1 VNPDLVNA
9 DLVIRGGTVVDGT
22 GAPGYAA
29 DVAIAEGRI
38 AEIGTGLSGRREL
51 DASGHVV
58 APGFIDIHTHYDAQV
73 FWDPALTPSSWHGV
87 TTVVAGNCG
96 FSIAPCRPEHRGL
109 IGRTL
114 QHVEDM
120 SLPTLEAGI
129 PWDFETFP
137 EYLDSVERHGT
148 VLNYTAYVGHTAV
161 RLWVMGDDGYERVAT
176 PDELARMADV
186 VREAVAAGAAGF
198 ATTSAQTHNG
208 DGGRPVP
215 SRLADIAEL
224 EVLVTPLR
232 ELGRGVGAFTPGELV
247 KHPEVYDLQKRI
259 GRPFTWTAL
268 LTIKGSPFAGEMM
281 ELNARERAG
290 GADVWP
296 QVTCRP
302 LTFQMTMADPFT
314 FNLVPAFRALMDHPV
329 EERVA
334 AYRDAEWRRVAQEQ
348 LETSRSFRGWDT
360 TTVAESHTHP
370 ELENRTLAALAAEQ
384 GREPLD
390 IVLGLSVDEDLAARF
405 RTVLANNDEEM
416 IETLLQQPGM
426 LIGLSDAGAH
436 VSQLCDACLPTDLL
450 GNWVREREV
459 LTLEAAVHKLTGEPA
474 GVFGFDDRG
483 VLAPGKAADVTV
495 FDPSTVAPGGLRRV
509 RDFPADGERLVAD
522 RPEGV
527 RHVVVNGTPIRVDGE
542 PDPDALTTRPGRVL
556 RGGGRP

>member
-1 VNPDLVNA
+1 MSQP
-9 DLVIRGGTVVDGT
+9 DLVIRGGTVIDGT
-22 GAPGYAA
+22 GAPGRRA
-29 DVAIAEGRI
+29 DVAITGDTI
-38 AEIGTGLSGRREL
+38 TEIGDTLSGAREM

-58 APGFIDIHTHYDAQV
+58 TPGFVDIHTHYDAQV

-87 TTVVAGNCG
+87 TSVVAGNCG

-137 EYLDSVERHGT
+137 EYLDSIARHGS
-148 VLNYTAYVGHTAV
+148 VLNFTAYVGHTAV
-161 RLWVMGDDGYERVAT
+161 RLFVMGDEGYERAPT
-176 PDELARMADV
+176 DDELAKMAEV
-186 VREAVAAGAAGF
+186 IREAVAAGAAGF
-198 ATTSAQTHNG
+198 ATSSAPTHNG

-215 SRLADIAEL
+215 SRLADLHEL

-232 ELGRGVGAFTPGELV
+232 ELDKGVGAFTPGGERIQ
-247 KHPEVYDLQKRI
+247 HADIYELQKRI

-268 LTIKGSPFAGEMM
+268 LTLKARPEFAQSMA
-281 ELNARERAG
+281 ELTSTERAAG
-290 GADVWP
+290 VEVWP
-296 QVTCRP
+296 QVSCRP

-314 FNLVPAFRALMDHPV
+314 FNTSKPFRLLMDHPL

-334 AYRDAEWRRVAQEQ
+334 AYRDPEWRRRAQEE
-348 LETSRSFRGWDT
+348 LEHGRVFRPNWDVM
-360 TTVAESHTHP
+360 TVAESAANPT
-370 ELENRTLAALAAEQ
+370 LENRSIASIAAER
-384 GREPLD
+384 GVEPLEAIVD
-390 IVLGLSVDEDLAARF
+390 IALDDDLSTRF
-405 RTVLANNDEEM
+405 RSVLANDDEDM
-416 IETLLQQPGM
+416 IAKLLNQEGM

-450 GNWVREREV
+450 GNWVRERGV
-459 LTLEAAVHKLTGEPA
+459 IPLEAAVHKLTAEPA
-474 GVFGFDDRG
+474 GVFGFADRG
-483 VLAPGKAADVTV
+483 VVREGMKADLAV
-495 FDPSTVAPGGLRRV
+495 FDPDTVGPGNLRRI

-522 RPEGV
+522 EPSGM

-542 PDPDALTTRPGRVL
+542 PSTEGIEQRPGVVL
-556 RGGGRP
+556 RG

>member
-1 VNPDLVNA
+1 MN

-22 GAPGYAA
+22 GAPGRRA
-29 DVAIAEGRI
+29 DVAVKDGTIT
-38 AEIGTGLSGRREL
+38 EIGDRLDGARQL

-58 APGFIDIHTHYDAQV
+58 TPGFVDIHTHYDAQV

-114 QHVEDM
+114 MHVEDM

-129 PWDFETFP
+129 PWDFESFP
-137 EYLDSVERHGT
+137 EYLDSVTRHGT
-148 VLNYTAYVGHTAV
+148 VLNYTAYIGHTAV
-161 RLWVMGDDGYERVAT
+161 RLFVMGDDGYERAAT
-176 PDELARMADV
+176 PEELTRMANV
-186 VREAVAAGAAGF
+186 VREAIAAGAAGV
-198 ATTSAQTHNG
+198 ASSSAQTHNG

-215 SRLADIAEL
+215 SRLAGIDEL
-224 EVLVTPLR
+224 EALYAPMGD
-232 ELGRGVGAFTPGELV
+232 LGRGVGAVTPGERFT
-247 KHPEVYDLQKRI
+247 HPEVYELQRRV

-268 LTIKGSPFAGEMM
+268 LTFKGSSFAEDMASM
-281 ELNARERAG
+281 NTRERAV

-296 QVTCRP
+296 QITCRP
-302 LTFQMTMADPFT
+302 LTFQMTLADPFT
-314 FNLVPAFRALMDHPV
+314 FNMVPAFKALMDTPTD
-329 EERVA
+329 ERLA
-334 AYRDAEWRRVAQEQ
+334 AYRDAEWRSRAQDELVHGRVFRPDW
-348 LETSRSFRGWDT
+348 ETL
-360 TTVAESHTHP
+360 TVAESRDHP
-370 ELENRTLAALAAEQ
+370 ELDGRSVASLAADRGVEPLAAMVELAAE
-384 GREPLD
+384 
-390 IVLGLSVDEDLAARF
+390 EDLTTRF
-405 RTVLANNDEEM
+405 RSTLANNDPDM
-416 IETLLQQPGM
+416 IERLLQTDGM

-483 VLAPGKAADVTV
+483 VLEPGRAADVAV
-495 FDPSTVAPGGLRRV
+495 FDPATVAPGGLHRI

-522 RPEGV
+522 EPVGM

-542 PDPDALTTRPGRVL
+542 PVADALASKPGKVL
-556 RGGGRP
+556 RG